1 LGIQPIGTGARDTL
15 AYFLNPNKRGD
26 DSAAR
31 FGRSTLAQLA
41 PDALVFTAKLSDQEA
56 YVVLRYFQAVEGL
69 RPDVRLELM
78 LFDPLDEMSQAVL
91 VQVHSQ
97 MWCRPLY
104 LASLNP
110 SAYPL
115 ETLRAEFE
123 IVPEAN
129 LYRLLPRQP
138 QPATPTCPDLDT
150 RWTGITLDQ
159 LIRRAM
165 RWR

>member
-15 AYFLNPNKRGD
+15 TYFLDPNQRGN

-31 FGRSTLAQLA
+31 FGRSTFAQLA
-41 PDALVFTAKLSDQEA
+41 PNALVFTPRPGDLEA
-56 YVVLRYFQAVEGL
+56 YVVLRYFQLVEGL

-78 LFDPLDEMSQAVL
+78 LFNPVDEVSDAVAAQA
-91 VQVHSQ
+91 HSQ

-110 SAYPL
+110 DTYPL
-115 ETLRAEFE
+115 ATLRTKFE

-138 QPATPTCPDLDT
+138 QPAASTCPDPDT
-150 RWTGITLDQ
+150 RWAGVTLEQ
-159 LIRRAM
+159 LLRRAV
-165 RWR
+165 R